1 MQPMLC
7 KRASSALRDGRPRP
21 SRRLVAAW
29 PRGQRSRVTSGR
41 TTSARHWASRQV
53 ASGMSDRSTTNN
65 QRNLCAQIGVWGH
78 AFAIEGFGM
87 PTKRQAANAA
97 RDNKAESTGMD
108 AVSALDLLEEDH
120 IQVDD
125 LFEKYEQLDNA
136 EEKKEL
142 ALKICLA
149 LRVHAQIEE
158 EIFYPAVRD
167 AIENTD
173 RLDEAIVEHAAAKQ
187 LITEIEGMD
196 AGDELYDAKVTV
208 LNEQVLHHIEEE
220 EDELFPEVENSKLDL
235 ETLGKK
241 MADRKAALLNET
253 ATGK

>member
-1 MQPMLC
+1 
-7 KRASSALRDGRPRP
+7 
-21 SRRLVAAW
+21 
-29 PRGQRSRVTSGR
+29 
-41 TTSARHWASRQV
+41 
-53 ASGMSDRSTTNN
+53 
-65 QRNLCAQIGVWGH
+65 
-78 AFAIEGFGM
+78 M
-87 PTKRQAANAA
+87 PTKRQMASSA
-97 RDNKAESTGMD
+97 RGNKAEATGTD
-108 AVSALDLLEEDH
+108 AISALDLLEEDH
-120 IQVDD
+120 TQVES
-125 LFEKYEQLDNA
+125 LFEEFEQLDNV

-142 ALKICLA
+142 ALKICLS

-173 RLDEAIVEHAAAKQ
+173 RIDEAIVEHAAAKQ

-220 EDELFPEVENSKLDL
+220 EDELFPEVESSKLDL